1 MELPGLDLS
10 AATALLSWPL
20 IVCLLVSSAAAF
32 LPCSAAKYHAYRA
45 RKLQPRGCRR
55 LGGGGGPSTLSDQF
69 EDRPGVS
76 ETSRPVREPSAAP
89 WIVKGLWIY
98 PVKSCRGVE
107 LRRASVAPTG
117 LQYDRQFSFAQ
128 LLEATANGAAS
139 KSEGAP
145 RWRFLTQR
153 QCSSLALVQTE
164 LWVPATDS
172 PTYSADGKD
181 VRNGGAIIITFPN
194 PEATGR
200 SILHR
205 MGRSLGFVPGEISF
219 CVPLDPSD
227 GSIQEDGYVT
237 EQMAIWKDAPP
248 ALNMSKHMPEELQ
261 RFLGLKN
268 RVGLFR
274 VSHGHERRVFRCAPK
289 KEQLGWQPVTG
300 FADAY
305 PIHLQNLATVRDLN
319 KRLEKDIPR
328 LDILRFR
335 PNLIVTG
342 PKAYDEDSWKRIR
355 VRRNHPPPG
364 ADGDEDQQ
372 AADSHDYYVACR
384 TARCR
389 LPNVDP
395 DTGVRHPAEPDRTL
409 RSYRRVDPGA
419 GEAACLGMMMV
430 PVERHGTMRVG
441 DTIELLET
449 GEHHYLKQ

>member
-300 FADAY
+300 FADA
-305 PIHLQNLATVRDLN
+305 VC
-319 KRLEKDIPR
+319 
-328 LDILRFR
+328 
-335 PNLIVTG
+335 
-342 PKAYDEDSWKRIR
+342 
-355 VRRNHPPPG
+355 RNHALHCSG
-364 ADGDEDQQ
+364 AVRSDG
-372 AADSHDYYVACR
+372 R
-384 TARCR
+384 T
-389 LPNVDP
+389 NTVS
-395 DTGVRHPAEPDRTL
+395 DTPAESRDRARSQQETRKGHSQAGHSAFPAQPHRYVVPTSCSTRVSL
-409 RSYRRVDPGA
+409 RAGRRSMYAVFTCSNARTSKRGRMHLRPRSRD
-419 GEAACLGMMMV
+419 
-430 PVERHGTMRVG
+430 
-441 DTIELLET
+441 
-449 GEHHYLKQ
+449 